1 MINAAAGG
9 IGCIAGQIAKAEGC
23 TTVGIAG
30 GSAKCDWLKDTLGY
44 DQVIDYKAASS
55 LEEQL
60 QQATPNGIDIV
71 YDNVGGSML
80 STMLGHLAEN
90 SRIILCGAVSQY
102 DKEGGHDAV
111 GNMWELITKR
121 ARAEGFMFSDYID
134 RYPEAIDYITNMLK
148 AGTLVSP
155 VNWSEGIESTGQ
167 AFVDMLAG
175 ENFGKCLIRL

>member
-1 MINAAAGG
+1 
-9 IGCIAGQIAKAEGC
+9 
-23 TTVGIAG
+23 
-30 GSAKCDWLKDTLGY
+30 
-44 DQVIDYKAASS
+44 
-55 LEEQL
+55 
-60 QQATPNGIDIV
+60 
-71 YDNVGGSML
+71 ML